1 MCKIVFIFAA
11 FIALSSPALAA
22 PSVRQRFN
30 LGFSPP
36 LIAVSRFN
44 SGGELLAVQ
53 LSANGSQPARV
64 IAVSRRGGLKLVED
78 LTDKKTLT
86 VPGPRLWIARAGQT
100 GGPKTGQPKNS
111 LPVEAGL
118 PATPI
123 SKELPVIRR
132 RVWLAKSGECYA
144 VAYFASGGWYE
155 IRYMDK
161 DGKLLF
167 IAAPKDDYGLAS
179 VIISDDGSRVLID
192 DETPPYSM
200 TKPGQRLYLYDRN
213 GKLLMDRDAG
223 ENLDGWLD
231 AQDGFMAADG
241 SCFAAPMGMG
251 KRQCSSIVL
260 LDKNGKQMWKESY
273 FPRHIIEGCLGG
285 LFRVRGGNLSFI
297 NLIDRQGNLK
307 TVGRKGY
314 GFELMLS
321 KDAKK
326 AYMMMFK
333 PFDVKNSGLTRQIK
347 AIFPKAEVI
356 AVNLPELAVS
366 AGRPA
371 STGRPALTGGRVSD
385 PQPAR
390 PNSLASDIKIAL
402 SPDGKSFICYA
413 SRAAMG
419 MQETVIRLF
428 GEDQTLLWEK
438 YFFQAGIVPK
448 FTGSRDFLLKFGYPV
463 KRLAFFSP

>member
-1 MCKIVFIFAA
+1 MRKTVFILTA
-11 FIALSSPALAA
+11 FIALAQTAFAA

-30 LGFSPP
+30 LSFSPP
-36 LIAVSRFN
+36 LTAVSRFN

-53 LSANGSQPARV
+53 LSPKGDQPSRI

-78 LTDKKTLT
+78 LAARKTLT
-86 VPGPRLWIARAGQT
+86 VPGQRLWIAGR
-100 GGPKTGQPKNS
+100 
-111 LPVEAGL
+111 
-118 PATPI
+118 PA
-123 SKELPVIRR
+123 SDGALHASEELPVIRR
-132 RVWLAKSGECYA
+132 QVWLARSGECYA
-144 VAYFASGGWYE
+144 VACFATGGWYE
-155 IRYMDK
+155 LRYMDK

-231 AQDGFMAADG
+231 AQDGFMARDG
-241 SCFAAPMGMG
+241 SCFIAPMGMG
-251 KRQCSSIVL
+251 KRQCSSVVL
-260 LDKNGKQMWKESY
+260 LDGNGKQLWDKSY
-273 FPRHIIEGCLGG
+273 FPRHIIEGDSGG

-297 NLIDRQGNLK
+297 NFIDRQGDLK
-307 TVGRKGY
+307 TVERKGY

-326 AYMMMFK
+326 AYMMIFK
-333 PFDVKNSGLTRQIK
+333 PFDVKNTDLDGQIK
-347 AIFPKAEVI
+347 AAFPGADVI
-356 AVNLPELAVS
+356 AVNLPELAATAGGQGS
-366 AGRPA
+366 ATKPAPA
-371 STGRPALTGGRVSD
+371 S
-385 PQPAR
+385 
-390 PNSLASDIKIAL
+390 ASDVKVAL

-419 MQETVIRLF
+419 MQETVLKLF
-428 GEDQTLLWEK
+428 GEDQALLWKK
-438 YFFQAGIVPK
+438 YLFQAGIVPK
-448 FTGSRDFLLKFGYPV
+448 FTGSRDFLLKFGYPI
-463 KRLAFFSP
+463 KRLAFFSPD

>member
-1 MCKIVFIFAA
+1 MRKIFFILAA
-11 FIALSSPALAA
+11 LVVLAHTAFAA

-30 LGFSPP
+30 LSFSPP

-44 SGGELLAVQ
+44 SKGELLAVQ
-53 LSANGSQPARV
+53 LSSKGDQPSRI

-78 LTDKKTLT
+78 LAARKTLT
-86 VPGPRLWIARAGQT
+86 VPGQRLWIAHT
-100 GGPKTGQPKNS
+100 GRTGVAKAGQPKADTS
-111 LPVEAGL
+111 AARSE
-118 PATPI
+118 
-123 SKELPVIRR
+123 ELPVIRR
-132 RVWLAKSGECYA
+132 QVWLARSGECYA

-155 IRYMDK
+155 LRYMDK

-167 IAAPKDDYGLAS
+167 IAAPKDNYGLAS

-200 TKPGQRLYLYDRN
+200 AKPGQRLYLYDIN

-231 AQDGFMAADG
+231 AQDGFMAHDG
-241 SCFAAPMGMG
+241 SCFIAPMGMG
-251 KRQCSSIVL
+251 KRQCSSIVM
-260 LDKNGKQMWKESY
+260 LDGNGKQLWDKSY
-273 FPRHIIEGCLGG
+273 FPRHIIEGDSGG

-297 NLIDRQGNLK
+297 NLIDRQGGLK
-307 TVGRKGY
+307 TIERKGY

-333 PFDVKNSGLTRQIK
+333 PFDVKNSGLTGQIK
-347 AIFPKAEVI
+347 AAFPGADVI
-356 AVNLPELAVS
+356 AVNLPELAAP
-366 AGRPA
+366 AGSPA
-371 STGRPALTGGRVSD
+371 SSD
-385 PQPAR
+385 PRSAPA
-390 PNSLASDIKIAL
+390 SASDVKVAL

-419 MQETVIRLF
+419 MQETVVKLF
-428 GEDQTLLWEK
+428 GEDQALLWKK

-448 FTGSRDFLLKFGYPV
+448 FTGSRDFLLKFGYPI
-463 KRLAFFSP
+463 KRLAFFSPD